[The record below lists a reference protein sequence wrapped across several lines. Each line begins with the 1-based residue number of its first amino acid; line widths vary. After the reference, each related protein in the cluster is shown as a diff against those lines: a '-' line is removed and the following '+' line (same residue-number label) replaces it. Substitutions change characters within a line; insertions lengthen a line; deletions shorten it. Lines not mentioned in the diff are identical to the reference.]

1 MKERLVQ
8 LINSYPCM
16 STAEDNF
23 LESISADLADY
34 ILANGVVV
42 VDTHIVSPKNLP
54 LITHIAGYPIDE
66 VISLMEAKEA
76 GRIAE
81 LPCAVGDDIYWVYY
95 KRAEIK
101 RYIVRSINIIVLDN
115 HITTTIQFH
124 EPNGYREFHYQFSP
138 DCFGKT
144 VFLTKEEAE
153 KALKEKQQ

>member
-1 MKERLVQ
+1 MSCKECIHYNACKFTYIEAFGSFNEEQ
-8 LINSYPCM
+8 FGQTGC
-16 STAEDNF
+16 AEFEDK
-23 LESISADLADY
+23 SRY
-34 ILANGVVV
+34 I
-42 VDTHIVSPKNLP
+42 
-54 LITHIAGYPIDE
+54 
-66 VISLMEAKEA
+66 
-76 GRIAE
+76 E

-153 KALKEKQQ
+153 KALAERKHNNG